1 MVRRSI
7 SDRIFREMQEI
18 RYRLD
23 EIEKAISSWKPPP
36 LEIHESELLRLPDHL
51 RTTYLTALSLGECS
65 ATDVSDHTGRCR
77 AIESNYLNQLT
88 RAGWLMKR
96 RDSKSICFRSMQ
108 KEELKRNAHQE
119 VEVKPETLAVKNSG
133 RKGKKSTEKNHTISV
148 KCVSAD
154 YDGTISPLKVARSE
168 SHVPLQT
175 RVMLAQISK
184 TLPVSIV
191 TMKDLHFIVSRT
203 PFARAW
209 SGIGGLETQVG
220 KKVLRRES
228 LEARLP
234 IVTKALE
241 FARSRIGATSIEIE
255 EKRDSLGRTIAFC
268 VDWRRSNNQNEAKRE
283 ADRIADYCE
292 NLGLCVFKYE
302 NQPFCDVYPVAP
314 DKGKA
319 LQEMLDELSVKNGVM
334 YLGDSQMDN
343 SAFKNSN
350 ISVGIVHDESKPNSL
365 ECDYIVRFEDVPA
378 FLQML
383 IARNYWF
390 DADFPMIKR
399 NVNVNLLRRASDA
412 CVERRASRSSHEADG
427 S

>member
-23 EIEKAISSWKPPP
+23 EIEKSISSWKPQP
-36 LEIHESELLRLPDHL
+36 LEIHESELLLLPDHL
-51 RTTYLTALSLGECS
+51 RTTYLTTLSLGECS

-77 AIESNYLNQLT
+77 AIESNYLNQLART
-88 RAGWLMKR
+88 GWLMKR
-96 RDSKSICFRSMQ
+96 RDSKSICFRPVR
-108 KEELKRNAHQE
+108 KEELNRNMRQG
-119 VEVKPETLAVKNSG
+119 VEVKPVTLTDKHSERKAKKASAKNQPV
-133 RKGKKSTEKNHTISV
+133 NI
-148 KCVSAD
+148 KCLSAD

-220 KKVLRRES
+220 KKVLRREY
-228 LEARLP
+228 LEAKLP
-234 IVTKALE
+234 IVSKALE
-241 FARSRIGATSIEIE
+241 FAKSKIGTTGIEIE
-255 EKRDSLGRTIAFC
+255 EKRDSLGRTMAFC
-268 VDWRRSNNQNEAKRE
+268 VDWRRTKNQREAKRE
-283 ADRIADYCE
+283 ADGIADYSRS
-292 NLGLCVFKYE
+292 LDLCVFRYE

-314 DKGKA
+314 DKGRA
-319 LQEMLDELSVKNGVM
+319 LQEMLSELSVKNGVM

-343 SAFKNSN
+343 SAFKSSN
-350 ISVGIVHDESKPNSL
+350 ISIGIVHDESQPNGL

-383 IARNYWF
+383 VTRNYRF
-390 DADFPMIKR
+390 DSDFPMIKK
-399 NVNVNLLRRASDA
+399 NVNFLRKATETCEKGRP
-412 CVERRASRSSHEADG
+412 SS
-427 S
+427 